1 MNIEEFVAGIDIA
14 STLDINSSSRLQ
26 TFYDTALKGFETL
39 DLETDGFVN
48 APIKLNSEVQ
58 FAEAKKYIRGMA
70 TYTSQDSEPIARGRE
85 AELTTWSESI
95 PTIRYAVKLGKDDY
109 KKRLL
114 AAQDAVL
121 SAVLESNGRGSVAR
135 QSLRDYL
142 ITSTVE
148 DLRAFPESTVA
159 SLNYQCGQ
167 MLSKR
172 GLYVTRENNPDG
184 IVGVKFESRVPE
196 GNINKKKCYTVKA
209 DGSIEYVTT
218 VNPVMEIKKKI
229 RELRM
234 DKYGGFTNV
243 RVELHYR
250 TFFRMLEHPAVLE
263 MIGNPNKELAILV
276 AGLSKNTAANTKAQE
291 VGRNQLLEWSD
302 EAAVAWFKAAVGADE
317 VKLRTAIVGVD
328 KLDGTT
334 KRYKQK
340 KLDVF
345 EEGVVLIRPTG
356 NIGIIQP
363 VQVVR
368 PDKQY
373 VYANFMN
380 SWGIIEYFYDGR
392 QKTQEWISEVSFLAV
407 PTSPSSLHYIEVE
420 EVQAA
425 ATYTAVT
432 SPTGNPKT
440 QGYYE
445 KNSSGEY
452 VLTEDTT
459 VQSGKTYYTKS

>member
-26 TFYDTALKGFETL
+26 TFYDTALKGFETTG
-39 DLETDGFVN
+39 LETEGFVN
-48 APIKLNSEVQ
+48 APVKLNSEVE
-58 FAEAKKYIRGMA
+58 FAEAKKYLRGMA
-70 TYTSQDSEPIARGRE
+70 TYTDNDSEPIARGRE
-85 AELTTWSESI
+85 AELTTWTQSI
-95 PTIRYAVKLGKDDY
+95 PTMRYAVKLGKDDY

-121 SAVLESNGRGSVAR
+121 SAVLEGRGAR

-142 ITSTVE
+142 ISSTTE

-159 SLNYQCGQ
+159 SLNYQCNQ

-184 IVGVKFESRVPE
+184 IVGVKFESKVPA
-196 GNINKKKCYTVKA
+196 GNIKTEKWYTVKT

-218 VNPVMEIKKKI
+218 VNPIMTLKKKV

-234 DKYGGFTNV
+234 DTYNGFSNV
-243 RVELHYR
+243 RVEMHYA

-276 AGLSKNTAANTKAQE
+276 AGLSKNTSASAKAQE

-302 EAAVAWFKAAVGADE
+302 AAAVAWFKSAVGADE
-317 VKLRTAIVGVD
+317 VKLHTAVVGVD

-334 KRYKQK
+334 KRYKTK
-340 KLDVF
+340 KLNVF

-363 VQVVR
+363 VQVIR

-373 VYANFMN
+373 VYADFMN
-380 SWGIIEYFYDGR
+380 GWGIIEYFYDGR
-392 QKTQEWISEVSFLAV
+392 HKTQEWISEVSFLAV
-407 PTSPSSLHYIEVE
+407 PTRPRDLHYFEVE
-420 EVQAA
+420 EVAVD
-425 ATYTAVT
+425 TYTPVA
-432 SPTGNPKT
+432 SPTGNPSEH
-440 QGYYE
+440 GYYE
-445 KNSSGEY
+445 KVGDSY
-452 VLTEDTT
+452 VLTTDTT

>member
-1 MNIEEFVAGIDIA
+1 MNIEEFIAGVDVA
-14 STLDINSSSRLQ
+14 STLGLNSSSRLQ
-26 TFYDTALKGFETL
+26 TFYDTALKGYETTE
-39 DLETDGFVN
+39 LETEGFTN
-48 APIKLNSEVQ
+48 APVKLNSEVD
-58 FAEAKKYIRGMA
+58 FAEAKKYLRGMA
-70 TYTSQDSEPIARGRE
+70 TYTSEDSEPIARGRE

-114 AAQDAVL
+114 AAQDAVF
-121 SAVLESNGRGSVAR
+121 SAILEDSKTGSR
-135 QSLRDYL
+135 QALRDYL
-142 ITSTVE
+142 IRETTE

-184 IVGVKFESRVPE
+184 IVGVKFESRVPSK
-196 GNINKKKCYTVKA
+196 NITDEEWYTVKN

-218 VNPVMEIKKKI
+218 VNPVLTLKKKI
-229 RELRM
+229 RALRM
-234 DKYGGFTNV
+234 DKYNGYSNI
-243 RVELHYR
+243 RVEMHFR
-250 TFFRMLEHPAVLE
+250 TFFRMLEHPKVLE
-263 MIGNPNKELAILV
+263 MIGNPNQELAILIE
-276 AGLSKNTAANTKAQE
+276 GLTKNTSAQAKAQE
-291 VGRNQLLEWSD
+291 VGRSKLLEWKD
-302 EAAVAWFKAAVGADE
+302 AAAIAWFKDAIGADE
-317 VKLRTAIVGVD
+317 IKLHTAVVGVD

-363 VQVVR
+363 VQVIR

-380 SWGIIEYFYDGR
+380 GWGIIEYFYDGR
-392 QKTQEWISEVSFLAV
+392 QKTQEWISEVSFLAM
-407 PTSPSSLHYIEVE
+407 PTCPNDLHYINVEVVE
-420 EVQAA
+420 PQP
-425 ATYTAVT
+425 TYTAVK
-432 SPTGNPKT
+432 SPSGNPKDN
-440 QGYYE
+440 GYYE
-445 KNSSGEY
+445 LVDGEY
-452 VLTEDTT
+452 VLTSDTN
-459 VQSGKTYYTKS
+459 VQSSKTYYTKS

>member
-1 MNIEEFVAGIDIA
+1 MG
-14 STLDINSSSRLQ
+14 
-26 TFYDTALKGFETL
+26 
-39 DLETDGFVN
+39 
-48 APIKLNSEVQ
+48 
-58 FAEAKKYIRGMA
+58 
-70 TYTSQDSEPIARGRE
+70 
-85 AELTTWSESI
+85 
-95 PTIRYAVKLGKDDY
+95 
-109 KKRLL
+109 
-114 AAQDAVL
+114 
-121 SAVLESNGRGSVAR
+121 
-135 QSLRDYL
+135 
-142 ITSTVE
+142 
-148 DLRAFPESTVA
+148 
-159 SLNYQCGQ
+159 
-167 MLSKR
+167 
-172 GLYVTRENNPDG
+172 
-184 IVGVKFESRVPE
+184 
-196 GNINKKKCYTVKA
+196 NKKT
-209 DGSIEYVTT
+209 I
-218 VNPVMEIKKKI
+218 P
-229 RELRM
+229 ELPM
-234 DKYGGFTNV
+234 DHAGGFTNV

-250 TFFRMLEHPAVLE
+250 TFFRMLEPPAVLE

-380 SWGIIEYFYDGR
+380 GWGIIEYFYDGR

-420 EVQAA
+420 EVQAS
-425 ATYTAVT
+425 ATYTAVI

-452 VLTEDTT
+452 VLTTDTT
-459 VQSGKTYYTKS
+459 VTSGKTYYTKS

>member
-70 TYTSQDSEPIARGRE
+70 TYTDQDSEPIARGRE

-95 PTIRYAVKLGKDDY
+95 PTIRYAVKLGKADY

-114 AAQDAVL
+114 AAQDSVL
-121 SAVLESNGRGSVAR
+121 SAVLESNGKGSVAR
-135 QSLRDYL
+135 QALRDYL
-142 ITSTVE
+142 ITSTAE

-167 MLSKR
+167 VLSKR

-243 RVELHYR
+243 RVELHNR
-250 TFFRMLEHPAVLE
+250 TFFRMLEHPSVLE

-276 AGLSKNTAANTKAQE
+276 AGLSKNTTANTKAQE

-380 SWGIIEYFYDGR
+380 GWGIIEYFYDGR

-420 EVQAA
+420 EVQSP

-432 SPTGNPKT
+432 NPTGNPKT

>member
-1 MNIEEFVAGIDIA
+1 MNIEEFIAGVDIA
-14 STLDINSSSRLQ
+14 KTLDINSSSRLQ
-26 TFYDTALKGFETL
+26 TFYDTALKGFETM
-39 DLETDGFVN
+39 DLETEGFVN
-48 APIKLNSEVQ
+48 APVKLNSEVD

-85 AELTTWSESI
+85 AELTTWSENI

-121 SAVLESNGRGSVAR
+121 SAILQDSKTNAT
-135 QSLRDYL
+135 QSLRNFL
-142 ITSTVE
+142 IQETQE
-148 DLRAFPESTVA
+148 DMRAFPESTVA

-184 IVGVKFESRVPE
+184 IVGVKFESRVPDK
-196 GNINKKKCYTVKA
+196 NIKTEKWYAVKS
-209 DGSIEYVTT
+209 DGSIEYDTT
-218 VNPVMEIKKKI
+218 VNPVLTLKKQL

-234 DKYGGFTNV
+234 DKYNGYTNI

-250 TFFRMLEHPAVLE
+250 TFFRALEHPKVLE
-263 MIGNPNKELAILV
+263 MIGNPNQELAILIE
-276 AGLSKNTAANTKAQE
+276 GLTKNTAAQAKAQE
-291 VGRNQLLEWSD
+291 VGRNKILDWSD
-302 EAAVAWFKAAVGADE
+302 EAAVAWFKTAIGADE
-317 VKLRTAIVGVD
+317 VKLHTAVVGVD

-380 SWGIIEYFYDGR
+380 GWGIIEYFYNGR
-392 QKTQEWISEVSFLAV
+392 QKTQEWVSEVSFLAM
-407 PTSPSSLHYIEVE
+407 PTRPSEMHYYNVE
-420 EVQAA
+420 EIEPEP
-425 ATYTAVT
+425 TYTAVDT
-432 SPTGNPKT
+432 PTGNPST
-440 QGYYE
+440 QGWYE
-445 KNSSGEY
+445 KSGDDY
-452 VLTEDTT
+452 VLTADTS

>member
-1 MNIEEFVAGIDIA
+1 MNIEEFIAGVDIA
-14 STLDINSSSRLQ
+14 KTLDINSSSRLQ
-26 TFYDTALKGFETL
+26 TFYDTALKGFETM
-39 DLETDGFVN
+39 DLETEGFVN
-48 APIKLNSEVQ
+48 APVKLNSEVD

-85 AELTTWSESI
+85 AELTTWSENI

-121 SAVLESNGRGSVAR
+121 SAILQDSKTNAT
-135 QSLRDYL
+135 QSLRNFL
-142 ITSTVE
+142 IRETQE
-148 DLRAFPESTVA
+148 DMRAFPESTVA

-184 IVGVKFESRVPE
+184 IVGVKFESKVPE
-196 GNINKKKCYTVKA
+196 KNIKTEKWYTSKL
-209 DGSIEYVTT
+209 DGSIEYVST
-218 VNPVMEIKKKI
+218 VNPVLTLKKQL

-234 DKYGGFTNV
+234 DKYNGYTNI
-243 RVELHYR
+243 RVEMHYR
-250 TFFRMLEHPAVLE
+250 TFFRMLEHPKVLE
-263 MIGNPNKELAILV
+263 MIGNPNQELAILIE
-276 AGLSKNTAANTKAQE
+276 GLTKNTAAQAKAQE
-291 VGRNQLLEWSD
+291 VGRNKILDWSD
-302 EAAVAWFKAAVGADE
+302 EAAVAWFKTAIGADE
-317 VKLRTAIVGVD
+317 VKLHTAVVGVD

-345 EEGVVLIRPTG
+345 EEGVVLIRPAG

-380 SWGIIEYFYDGR
+380 GWGIIEYFYNGR
-392 QKTQEWISEVSFLAV
+392 QKTQEWISEVSFLAM
-407 PTSPSSLHYIEVE
+407 PTRPSEMYYYNVE
-420 EVQAA
+420 ETEPEP
-425 ATYTAVT
+425 TYTAVDDP
-432 SPTGNPKT
+432 SGDPST
-440 QGYYE
+440 QGWYE
-445 KNSSGEY
+445 KSGDDY
-452 VLTEDTT
+452 VLTADTS

>member
-1 MNIEEFVAGIDIA
+1 MNIEEFIAGVDIA
-14 STLDINSSSRLQ
+14 KTLDISSSSRLQ
-26 TFYDTALKGFETL
+26 TFYDTALKGYETMN
-39 DLETDGFVN
+39 LETDGFVP
-48 APIKLNSEVQ
+48 AQIKLNSEVD

-85 AELTTWSESI
+85 AELTTWSENA

-121 SAVLESNGRGSVAR
+121 SAILEDSKTGAR
-135 QSLRDYL
+135 QALRNYL
-142 ITSTVE
+142 ITETVE
-148 DLRAFPESTVA
+148 DMRAFPESTVA

-196 GNINKKKCYTVKA
+196 GNIKTEKWYTVKN
-209 DGSIEYVTT
+209 DGTIEYVST
-218 VNPVMEIKKKI
+218 VNPVLTLKKKL

-234 DKYGGFTNV
+234 DKYNGFSNI
-243 RVELHYR
+243 RVEMHYR
-250 TFFRMLEHPAVLE
+250 TFFRMLEHPKVLE
-263 MIGNPNKELAILV
+263 MIGNPNQELAILIE
-276 AGLSKNTAANTKAQE
+276 GLSKNTAAQAKAQE
-291 VGRNQLLEWSD
+291 VGRNKILDWSD
-302 EAAVAWFKAAVGADE
+302 QAAVAWFKTAIGADE
-317 VKLRTAIVGVD
+317 VKLHTAVVGVD

-363 VQVVR
+363 VQVIR

-380 SWGIIEYFYDGR
+380 GWGIIEYFYNGR
-392 QKTQEWISEVSFLAV
+392 QKTQEWISEVSFLAM
-407 PTSPSSLHYIEVE
+407 PTSPRDLHYFHVE
-420 EVQAA
+420 EIEPQP
-425 ATYTAVT
+425 TYTAVT